1 MKNFYLLLTLAFGLV
16 AGCFSMEKPVAQIE
30 FQGIYKAEDQYRI
43 RFNSSVNLDILYN
56 EKNDEKVV
64 SRRLVCSLAD
74 DVNFSVDHN
83 LEKFF
88 RGYFEV
94 SSTSSNMEEGPF
106 KYESIG
112 NFYFSQ
118 DRGTSKRVFDEID
131 LIQILGLRTT
141 IPCRVVMT
149 IYLRKPYYSTIMHIP
164 TAEIVAEIN
173 R

>member
-1 MKNFYLLLTLAFGLV
+1 
-16 AGCFSMEKPVAQIE
+16 MEKPVAQID
-30 FQGIYKAEDQYRI
+30 FQGIYKTEDQYRI
-43 RFNSSVNLDILYN
+43 KFVSSVNLDILYN
-56 EKNDEKVV
+56 EQNDEKVV
-64 SRRLVCSLAD
+64 SRRLVCSLVD

-88 RGYFEV
+88 RGHFEV
-94 SSTSSNMEEGPF
+94 SLTSSNMEDGPF

-118 DRGTSKRVFDEID
+118 DRGTSKRVIDDID
-131 LIQILGLRTT
+131 LIQTLRLRTT

-149 IYLRKPYYSTIMHIP
+149 IYLRRPYYSTIMHIP

>member
-1 MKNFYLLLTLAFGLV
+1 MKNFSLLLTLAFGFV
-16 AGCFSMEKPVAQIE
+16 TGCFSMEKPVAQID

-43 RFNSSVNLDILYN
+43 RFKSSINFDLLYS
-56 EKNDEKVV
+56 EQNDEKVV
-64 SRRLVCSLAD
+64 SRRLVCSLVD

-83 LEKFF
+83 LRKFF
-88 RGYFEV
+88 RGNFEV
-94 SSTSSNMEEGPF
+94 SSTNSNMEESLF
-106 KYESIG
+106 NYESIG

-118 DRGTSKRVFDEID
+118 DRGSSKRIIEDID
-131 LIQILGLRTT
+131 LIQILRQRTT

-164 TAEIVAEIN
+164 TADIVAEIN